1 MDVMSEKTAHKKYNT
16 ILRSVKKLVGGKTTY
31 LQQLSKAGTKLFGA
45 KFHGVYPS
53 DKIPKLTNRT
63 PYAILNLDKSNQ
75 SGSHWIAV
83 AKSNNDL
90 IVYDSFGR
98 AHKTIIPA
106 LGRGFV
112 GGRVIDTDR
121 DVEQDIL
128 ATDCGARSLAWLV
141 FFDTYGAKNALLI

>member
-1 MDVMSEKTAHKKYNT
+1 MAVMSESDAHKKYDT
-16 ILRSVKKLVGGKTTY
+16 ILRSIKKLVGGKTTY
-31 LQQLSKAGTKLFGA
+31 LQQLAKAGTKLFGA

-53 DKIPKLTNRT
+53 DKIPQLSNRT
-63 PYAILNLDKSNQ
+63 PYCILNLDRSDQ
-75 SGSHWIAV
+75 AGSHWIAV

-98 AHKTIIPA
+98 THKTIIPS

-112 GGRVIDTDR
+112 GGKVINTDR
-121 DVEQDIL
+121 DCEQDIM

-141 FFDTYGAKNALLI
+141 FFDRYGAKNALLI

>member
-1 MDVMSEKTAHKKYNT
+1 MAVMDEKTAHKKYNT

-31 LQQLSKAGTKLFGA
+31 LQQLDNAGKDIFGA

-53 DKIPKLTNRT
+53 DKIPKLSNRK

-75 SGSHWIAV
+75 AGSHWIAV
-83 AKSNNDL
+83 AKSGNNI

-98 AHKTIIPA
+98 KHTNIIPA

-112 GGRVIDTDR
+112 GGKIIDTDR
-121 DVEQDIL
+121 DVEQDIM
-128 ATDCGARSLAWLV
+128 ATDCGARSLGFLV
-141 FFDTYGAKNALLI
+141 FFDKYGAKNALLI

>member
-1 MDVMSEKTAHKKYNT
+1 MSESAAHKKYNT

-31 LQQLSKAGTKLFGA
+31 LQQLDKAGTQLFGA

-53 DKIPKLTNRT
+53 DRIPTLSNRI
-63 PYAILNLDKSNQ
+63 PYCILNLDKSNQ

-98 AHKTIIPA
+98 AHKHIIPA

-121 DVEQDIL
+121 DAEQHIM
-128 ATDCGARSLAWLV
+128 ATDCGSRSLAWLV
-141 FFDTYGAKNALLI
+141 FFDTYGSKNALLI